1 MSLEGFANRLSQ
13 LKKAF
18 QLPSINPLSMREL
31 HLFYLNRSL
40 KDFHEFICVQTC
52 VAPPAFDVGT
62 APALTSLDV
71 TIIILRPSKVTV
83 TRLKN
88 KNNSVYLNCL
98 TPKRLKSEEGLNFWE
113 FFKIL

>member
-88 KNNSVYLNCL
+88 KN
-98 TPKRLKSEEGLNFWE
+98 K
-113 FFKIL
+113 